1 MGLMALVERI
11 AGRGDGSVR
20 WFRSGQMTVELA
32 VAFPVLVVVAVVAV
46 NAMGFFAECASFD
59 RLACQTVRV
68 HATAPAYGQ
77 SSTAGCALVQAEL
90 ESAFDRP
97 NENVSVSCGATGFDL
112 VRYDMTLEYSP
123 TLFGLGL
130 RSEVFGVA
138 LPKLRHEVSYVID
151 PYKPGVIV

>member
-1 MGLMALVERI
+1 MGLMTIIGCI
-11 AGRGDGSVR
+11 AGQGDRSVR
-20 WFRSGQMTVELA
+20 RFRSGQMTVELS
-32 VAFPVLVVVAVVAV
+32 VAFPVLVAVAVVAV

-59 RLACQTVRV
+59 RLACQAVRV

-77 SSTAGCALVQAEL
+77 SGAAGCALVQAEL
-90 ESAFDRP
+90 ESAFDRS
-97 NENVSVSCGATGFDL
+97 NEDVSVSCGATSFDL
-112 VRYDMTLEYSP
+112 VRYDMALEYSP

-130 RSEVFGVA
+130 RSEVFGVT